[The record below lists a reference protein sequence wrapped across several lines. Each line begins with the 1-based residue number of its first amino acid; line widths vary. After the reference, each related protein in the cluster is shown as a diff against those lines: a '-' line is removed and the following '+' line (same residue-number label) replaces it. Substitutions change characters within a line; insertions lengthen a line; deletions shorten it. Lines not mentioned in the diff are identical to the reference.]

1 MAKTKKPKVEEEN
14 REPLIVIR
22 RIKKFDN
29 TPHGGSW
36 KIAYADFVTAMMA
49 FFLLMWLLSNTDQE
63 MRDDLQEVFTS
74 YKIFSSSGQSQSPSQ
89 SIQKTKEIPQ
99 KLKTNPDILERLGK
113 DMKLD
118 KMQSSDPGGKLQI
131 SQSPLGVTIQIMD
144 TIKSTPMF
152 ESGEAKLT
160 SDAIKVLQWL
170 AIRLNEWPYK
180 IIIEGHTDAKPFAG
194 NKKTNVQLST
204 LRALSAR
211 KELSKN
217 GIEKHRFLKVIGYGA
232 SKPMLKNDINN
243 SMNRRINI
251 TILSLDKEL
260 NDSEGK
266 EYFE

>member
-1 MAKTKKPKVEEEN
+1 MATTKKPKVEEET

-22 RIKKFDN
+22 RIKKVDN
-29 TPHGGSW
+29 VPHGGSW

-74 YKIFSSSGQSQSPSQ
+74 YKIFKSSGQSQSPSQ
-89 SIQKTKEIPQ
+89 TLKKTKTTPQ
-99 KLKTNPDILERLGK
+99 KLKSHPEILESLGK
-113 DMKLD
+113 DIKLD

-144 TIKSTPMF
+144 TNKSTPMF

-160 SDAIKVLQWL
+160 SDAIKVIQWL
-170 AIRLNEWPYK
+170 AIRLDEWPYK

-194 NKKTNVQLST
+194 NKKTNIQLST
-204 LRALSAR
+204 LRALAAR

>member
-22 RIKKFDN
+22 RIKKVNN

-89 SIQKTKEIPQ
+89 TVQKTKEVPQ

-118 KMQSSDPGGKLQI
+118 KMQSSDPG
-131 SQSPLGVTIQIMD
+131 
-144 TIKSTPMF
+144 
-152 ESGEAKLT
+152 
-160 SDAIKVLQWL
+160 
-170 AIRLNEWPYK
+170 
-180 IIIEGHTDAKPFAG
+180 
-194 NKKTNVQLST
+194 
-204 LRALSAR
+204 
-211 KELSKN
+211 
-217 GIEKHRFLKVIGYGA
+217 
-232 SKPMLKNDINN
+232 
-243 SMNRRINI
+243 
-251 TILSLDKEL
+251 
-260 NDSEGK
+260 
-266 EYFE
+266 

>member
-1 MAKTKKPKVEEEN
+1 MATTKKPKVVEKN

-22 RIKKFDN
+22 RIKKVDN

-89 SIQKTKEIPQ
+89 TVQKTKKIPQ
-99 KLKTNPDILERLGK
+99 KLKKNPDILESLGK

-144 TIKSTPMF
+144 TDKSTPMF
-152 ESGEAKLT
+152 EIGESKLT
-160 SDAIKVLQWL
+160 SDATKVLQWL
-170 AIRLNEWPYK
+170 AMRLDEWPYK

-204 LRALSAR
+204 LRALAAR
-211 KELSKN
+211 KELSNN

-232 SKPMLKNDINN
+232 SKPLLKNDINN
-243 SMNRRINI
+243 SKNRRINI
-251 TILSLDKEL
+251 TVLSLDNKL
-260 NDSEGK
+260 NDTEVK
-266 EYFE
+266 DYFE

>member
-1 MAKTKKPKVEEEN
+1 MATTTKPKVVEKN

-22 RIKKFDN
+22 RIKKVDN

-89 SIQKTKEIPQ
+89 TLQKTKEIPQ
-99 KLKTNPDILERLGK
+99 KLIKNPDILESLGN

-144 TIKSTPMF
+144 TDKSKPMF

-160 SDAIKVLQWL
+160 SDATKVIQWL
-170 AIRLNEWPYK
+170 AMWLDEWPYK
-180 IIIEGHTDAKPFAG
+180 IIIEGHTDAKPYAG
-194 NKKTNVQLST
+194 NKKTNIQLST
-204 LRALSAR
+204 LRAIAAR
-211 KELSKN
+211 QELSKN

-232 SKPMLKNDINN
+232 SKPLLKNDINN
-243 SMNRRINI
+243 SKNRRINI
-251 TILSLDKEL
+251 TILSLDTKL
-260 NDSEGK
+260 NDPEVK
-266 EYFE
+266 DYFE